1 MSIITVFD
9 GKGVQIERAASGRG
23 SFEFRG
29 QVFHLMG
36 DAILGYRIAGK
47 EDYYIQSITADVKGE
62 LIQAGGVEFD
72 AVWDEDDK
80 AHHCDWSSMRIYL
93 TDVAEAAL
101 HDEDAVFNE
110 VLTHCYEA
118 LKPYAD
124 LSPSKTGMNNVSLI
138 EDVNGK
144 HLVTLEFDDSISSIQ
159 QSALISLMAATLTA
173 HSMMAPPEGKKWAV
187 KLDEI
192 AEELQAET
200 EGAASNE

>member
-1 MSIITVFD
+1 MNTLTEFC

-29 QVFHLMG
+29 LVFHLMG
-36 DAILGYRIAGK
+36 DAALTIDRTSETA
-47 EDYYIQSITADVKGE
+47 YYTQPLTAEVKGE
-62 LIQAGGVEFD
+62 LIQAGGVKFD
-72 AVWDEDDK
+72 APWNEDDK

-93 TDVAEAAL
+93 TDEAEAAL
-101 HDEDAVFNE
+101 HDEDTVFNE
-110 VLTHCYEA
+110 ILTHCSEA

-124 LSPSKTGMNNVSLI
+124 LSPSRTGMSNVSII

-144 HLVTLEFDDSISSIQ
+144 HLVTLEFDDSLSSTQ
-159 QSALISLMAATLTA
+159 QSALIALMAATLTA

-200 EGAASNE
+200 EGAAFHE

>member
-1 MSIITVFD
+1 MNTLTEFC

-36 DAILGYRIAGK
+36 DATLTKDNTSETA
-47 EDYYIQSITADVKGE
+47 YYTQPLTAEVKGE
-62 LIQAGGVEFD
+62 LIQAGGVKFD
-72 AVWDEDDK
+72 ATWNEEDQ

-93 TDVAEAAL
+93 TDEAEAAIQ
-101 HDEDAVFNE
+101 DEDAVFNE
-110 VLTHCYEA
+110 ILTHCAEA

-124 LSPSKTGMNNVSLI
+124 LSPSRTGMTNVSYI

-159 QSALISLMAATLTA
+159 QSALIALMAATLTA
-173 HSMMAPPEGKKWAV
+173 HTMMAPREGKTWTEQI
-187 KLDEI
+187 DEI
-192 AEELQAET
+192 AEELQAEL
-200 EGAASNE
+200 EGAVSHE

>member
-1 MSIITVFD
+1 MNTLTEFC

-36 DAILGYRIAGK
+36 DAVLTIDHYTQPL
-47 EDYYIQSITADVKGE
+47 TAEVKGE
-62 LIQAGGVEFD
+62 LIQAGGVKFD
-72 AVWDEDDK
+72 ATWNEEDQ

-93 TDVAEAAL
+93 TDEAEAAL
-101 HDEDAVFNE
+101 QDEDAVFNE
-110 VLTHCYEA
+110 ILTHCAEA

-124 LSPSKTGMNNVSLI
+124 LSPSRTGMTNVSYI

-159 QSALISLMAATLTA
+159 QSALIALMAATLTA
-173 HSMMAPPEGKKWAV
+173 HTMMAPSEGKTWTEQI
-187 KLDEI
+187 DEI
-192 AEELQAET
+192 AEELQAEL
-200 EGAASNE
+200 EGAVSHE